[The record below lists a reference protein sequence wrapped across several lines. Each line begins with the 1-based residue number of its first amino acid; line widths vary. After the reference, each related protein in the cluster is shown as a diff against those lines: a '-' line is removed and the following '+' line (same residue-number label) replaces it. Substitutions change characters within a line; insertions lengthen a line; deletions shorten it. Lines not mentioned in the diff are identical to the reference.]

1 MTADS
6 CSTTRNDPAA
16 VVVGTPSKNDQRC
29 KSALTWRKS
38 SLMVWTVVSFGS
50 FLRVVYPGA

>member
-6 CSTTRNDPAA
+6 LSTTRNDPAA
-16 VVVGTPSKNDQRC
+16 VVVGTPSKNDQSC

-38 SLMVWTVVSFGS
+38 SLMVWTAVSFGS
-50 FLRVVYPGA
+50 FSRAIYPGA